1 MIGRKWLK
9 PCDFLVIY
17 DKFNHNR
24 RRRIRLIECIDQKG
38 NYSVSLDEA
47 GNR

>member
-9 PCDFLVIY
+9 PRDLVDIY
-17 DKFNHNR
+17 DPFNRHR

-38 NYSVSLDEA
+38 NYSISLDEA